1 MLAIVRRSFVLRG
14 YIYTEF
20 VDEHYDAFL
29 REIGPRV
36 RSGAIRYQ
44 EDVVDG
50 LDRAPEVFIGV
61 PAGRRFGEAIVRL
74 SRYRLLRDGGG
85 HTRIISTRRMP

>member
-1 MLAIVRRSFVLRG
+1 VRRSLVLRG

-50 LDRAPEVFIGV
+50 LDRAPEVYIGML
-61 PAGRRFGEAIVRL
+61 AGRRLEKPSSAF
-74 SRYRLLRDGGG
+74 RDIGSFVMGVV
-85 HTRIISTRRMP
+85 TRG